1 MHDMLILDQ
10 GESTHFLPPLKGEVH
25 LYTIPLHCSRDQAER
40 LRAVLS
46 PEENKKA
53 SFYKPELIQNRFI
66 VTQAVLRMLLA
77 EFLGIQPAEVRLAV
91 HKKGKPYFLNDP
103 SIFFNASNSYDT
115 CVYAF
120 TRGAEVGVDIEKI
133 RELPDID
140 LLIDKNLTP
149 GEKKFV
155 MRKPGSRLARF
166 IQFWTFKEAFLKGIG
181 EGMRLTPENLEF
193 YLDDGTIRLR
203 LVNYGFDTAEWQFKG
218 FTRKG
223 RITGTVAYSGKET
236 VIREMNIAL
245 G

>member
-1 MHDMLILDQ
+1 
-10 GESTHFLPPLKGEVH
+10 
-25 LYTIPLHCSRDQAER
+25 
-40 LRAVLS
+40 
-46 PEENKKA
+46 
-53 SFYKPELIQNRFI
+53 
-66 VTQAVLRMLLA
+66 
-77 EFLGIQPAEVRLAV
+77 
-91 HKKGKPYFLNDP
+91 
-103 SIFFNASNSYDT
+103 
-115 CVYAF
+115 
-120 TRGAEVGVDIEKI
+120 
-133 RELPDID
+133 
-140 LLIDKNLTP
+140 LTP

-203 LVNYGFDTAEWQFKG
+203 SVNYGFDTAEWQFKG